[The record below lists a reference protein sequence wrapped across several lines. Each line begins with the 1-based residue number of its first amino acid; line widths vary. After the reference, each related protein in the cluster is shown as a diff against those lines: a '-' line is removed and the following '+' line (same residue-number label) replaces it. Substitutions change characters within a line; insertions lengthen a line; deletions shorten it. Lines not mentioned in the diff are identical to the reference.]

1 MSAADLRVSWTDVG
15 AAVLMFIFILLHCHR
30 VTTRLRVV
38 MPVAGTVFPVQPR
51 GSPSSMHTPH
61 KRIVHAKF
69 AASPVYNNLHRNL
82 HSKLCISLHTRYSS
96 VTYRRKIRPNI
107 VAHCRSPCSDCY
119 SSVRRSKRTFEL
131 LYPCR
136 TPAIIHLPTTD
147 KQVGRRGY
155 GLEKYGIARD
165 MR

>member
-15 AAVLMFIFILLHCHR
+15 AAVLMFILILLHCHR

-38 MPVAGTVFPVQPR
+38 MPVVGTVFPVQPR

-61 KRIVHAKF
+61 KRRVHAKF
-69 AASPVYNNLHRNL
+69 AASPAYNNLHRNL

-107 VAHCRSPCSDCY
+107 VAHCRS
-119 SSVRRSKRTFEL
+119 SVFRL
-131 LYPCR
+131 LLLSQKKQAYLWAPVSVPYACDY
-136 TPAIIHLPTTD
+136 TPANDRQT
-147 KQVGRRGY
+147 GW
-155 GLEKYGIARD
+155 
-165 MR
+165 